1 MASDTDTATPEP
13 RGSHLGSFTT
23 TLKRLLP
30 RFRRRVSRA
39 VARVESPSLLR
50 RRRSQSRRYSPLTR
64 RILLLNIVPV
74 ALLALGAV
82 YLSDYEDELIDTEL
96 ASLLVQGEMVAA
108 GIGEIAVIGGETT
121 VNRMDADAARQL
133 LTRLVR
139 PTGVRARLFSE
150 TGELL
155 GDSALL
161 SEAGRIHVI
170 QLPPLEMPVEAPPP
184 RRRMGEEIGDWITRQ
199 LSHTNHYPQYVE
211 RPLPTVRDFPEA
223 ASALRG
229 FNASAVR
236 LMPDGRL
243 LLSVAVPVLRYKQ
256 VLGAL
261 ILTRD
266 NRAIS
271 ASLREVRYD
280 MLTIAVCALGIT
292 VLLSLYLAGTITQ
305 PIVRLARAADE
316 VRLARESRPEIPDL
330 GKRGD
335 EIGDLNDALRSMT
348 DALWQRLNA
357 IESFAADV
365 AHELKNPLTSL
376 RSAIEVAARP
386 NLDAERREKLMA
398 IVIDDINRLNR
409 LISDISDA
417 SRLDAEL
424 MRGEVKPVD
433 LRSLLDDMVHHYA
446 MSAARKVG
454 VEVELRISAN
464 PPFAAHG
471 HDGRYGQV
479 VRNVIDNAL
488 SFSPRDTKLV
498 IELTREARNGPFVI
512 TIDDEG
518 PGIPEDNLE
527 SIFRRFY
534 SERPAEHFGQN
545 SGLGLSICR
554 QIMETY
560 GGTITA
566 SNRRSAPHG
575 SREGRVIGAR
585 FTLRIPASDQ
595 K

>member
-1 MASDTDTATPEP
+1 MASDTDTATPERRRP
-13 RGSHLGSFTT
+13 PLLTA
-23 TLKRLLP
+23 LKRLLATLL
-30 RFRRRVSRA
+30 RRGRVGA
-39 VARVESPSLLR
+39 PARPCASARTEPLSLLRR
-50 RRRSQSRRYSPLTR
+50 RRRSQSRRYSPLTM

-108 GIGEIAVIGGETT
+108 GIGEIAVVGGETT
-121 VNRMDADAARQL
+121 INRLDADAARQL
-133 LTRLVR
+133 LSRLVH

-155 GDSALL
+155 GDSAVL
-161 SEAGRIHVI
+161 SEVGRIHVT
-170 QLPPLEMPVEAPPP
+170 QLPPLETPPEAPLPK
-184 RRRMGEEIGDWITRQ
+184 RRMGEVVGDWITRQ
-199 LSHTNHYPQYVE
+199 LSHTNHYPTYVD
-211 RPLPTVRDFPEA
+211 RSSPTVRDFPEA

-236 LMPDGRL
+236 MMSDGRL
-243 LLSVAVPVLRYKQ
+243 LLSAAVPVLRYKQ

-266 NRAIS
+266 NRAIA

-292 VLLSLYLAGTITQ
+292 VLLSLYLASTITQ
-305 PIVRLARAADE
+305 PIVRLARAADD
-316 VRLARESRPEIPDL
+316 VRLARENRPEIPSL

-376 RSAIEVAARP
+376 RSAIEVAARTDLEP
-386 NLDAERREKLMA
+386 SRRAKLMA

-433 LRSLLDDMVHHYA
+433 LKAMLDDMVHHYI
-446 MSAARKVG
+446 AAAAAKAG

-488 SFSPRDTKLV
+488 SFSPRGTKLV
-498 IELTREARNGPFVI
+498 IELTREPRNGPFVI

-527 SIFRRFY
+527 SIFQRFY
-534 SERPAEHFGQN
+534 SERPPEHFGQN

-560 GGTITA
+560 GGAISA
-566 SNRRSAPHG
+566 SNRRAAD
-575 SREGRVIGAR
+575 GRRIGAR
-585 FTLRIPASDQ
+585 FTLRIPSADS